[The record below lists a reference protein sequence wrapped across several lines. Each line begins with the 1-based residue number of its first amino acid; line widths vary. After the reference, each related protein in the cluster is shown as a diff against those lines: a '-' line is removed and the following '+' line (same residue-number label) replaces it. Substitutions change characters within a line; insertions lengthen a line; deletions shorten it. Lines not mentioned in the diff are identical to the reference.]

1 MYNFIKHL
9 HSGFRY
15 VVLLLVLTA
24 IIGAFMGWL
33 GNKKYTNGTR
43 KLNLFAMISVHTQ
56 VLGGIVLYFLSN
68 ITQVAMNNWGE
79 AMKNQ
84 TLRYWALEHVV
95 MMLLA
100 MVLIT
105 IGHSKSKK
113 AVTDVLKHRT
123 IAIYFT
129 LSLIVIVVAILQS
142 GRPLLGSQ

>member
-33 GNKKYTNGTR
+33 GNKKYTNGNR
-43 KLNLFAMISVHTQ
+43 KLNLFAMISVHIQ

-68 ITQVAMNNWGE
+68 ITQVAINDWGQ

-100 MVLIT
+100 MALIT

-113 AVTDVLKHRT
+113 ALTDVLKHRT

-129 LSLIVIVVAILQS
+129 LSLIVVVVAILQS
-142 GRPLLGSQ
+142 GRPLFGS

>member
-43 KLNLFAMISVHTQ
+43 KLNLFAMVFVHIQ
-56 VLGGIVLYFLSN
+56 ILLGLILYFLSN

-123 IAIYFT
+123 IAIYYT

>member
-1 MYNFIKHL
+1 MYNIIKHL

-15 VVLLLVLTA
+15 VVLLLILSA

-33 GNKKYTNGTR
+33 GQKKYSDGNR

-56 VLGGIVLYFLSN
+56 VLVGLILYFISD
-68 ITQVAMNNWGE
+68 ITKTAFANWGG
-79 AMKNQ
+79 AMKDA

-100 MVLIT
+100 MVIIT

-113 AVTDVLKHRT
+113 GNNNKHRT
-123 IAIYFT
+123 IAIYYT
-129 LSLIVIVVAILQS
+129 LALIVIVIAILQS
-142 GRPLLGSQ
+142 GRPLLG